1 MLGNLCVVILTSRNE
16 FTPLSKVLVMLFI
29 KCLSFLYQSQAHCIS
44 ASGDLGT
51 GGHTARCTQAA
62 RQTHCLVGQTHW
74 LTALP
79 TGYIHF
85 RFFAPGFCAFIYLVN
100 IVAKKMV
107 NNSQK
112 TSP

>member
-1 MLGNLCVVILTSRNE
+1 MLGNLCVVILTSCNE

-62 RQTHCLVGQTHW
+62 RQTHW

-79 TGYIHF
+79 IGYIHF